1 MRWKIIVVN
10 AGIVLVVGLLSYVM
24 LATSLRDVLANKSQQ
39 KVQVAQALR
48 AANAQLAVDAL
59 RLERWLNE
67 QVMSDAVR
75 NVYAGGTPEARSE
88 SATVAANR
96 LRDAAVS
103 EPTFA
108 KMAPSLVL
116 FVDEQGVSFGRNGSA
131 LMRGDNMGVAY
142 PSLLEALKT
151 GKTMSD
157 VWLNRQRQEQLLVS
171 YAPVRN
177 EGDKVI
183 GAVLVGT
190 PLNDERLA
198 RTSELTSGN
207 LLLLA
212 VPTQADKL
220 ELVAN
225 SGRAEGGV
233 IAAAAGQNVLATAQ
247 TALSTGNVTS
257 GEKEA
262 ADHLFGATP
271 LEGYGNGKRAVLIGA
286 IPASLVSSLSG
297 VLWPILGVTALG
309 ILLVI
314 VGGVLLGNYI
324 SQPISELEDGLLAI
338 INGNSELRFQLEHE
352 ELGGLVFRVN
362 SLLNALMGVP
372 EDTTDE
378 QGRPSVPA
386 SANTFKEALSVDE
399 SSAVGQN
406 VEPRVAAALAA
417 EPVEQYYRRLYSEY
431 IAAKRQLGDPVDHIT
446 FDAFVTRIQGSE
458 RESAAKYGRPVRFQV
473 QLRDNAVILLAVPL
487 PG

>member
-1 MRWKIIVVN
+1 
-10 AGIVLVVGLLSYVM
+10 VM
-24 LATSLRDVLANKSQQ
+24 LAMSLRDVLANRNQQ

-59 RLERWLNE
+59 RLERWLDE
-67 QVMSDAVR
+67 QSMTEGVR
-75 NVYAGGTPEARSE
+75 NVFAGGTPEARSE

-116 FVDEQGVSFGRNGSA
+116 FVDEQGTALGRNGSA
-131 LMRGDNMGVAY
+131 LMRGDNMGAAY
-142 PSLLEALKT
+142 PSLLEALKR
-151 GKTMSD
+151 GNTMSD
-157 VWLNRQRQEQLLVS
+157 VWLNRQRQEQLLAS

-177 EGDKVI
+177 ETDKVI
-183 GAVLVGT
+183 GAIIVGT

-207 LLLLA
+207 LLFLA
-212 VPTQADKL
+212 FLPDAGKL

-225 SGRAEGGV
+225 SGRTDASAV
-233 IAAAAGQNVLATAQ
+233 AAAASEDVLGTAQ
-247 TALSTGNVTS
+247 SALSTNSVTS
-257 GEKEA
+257 ADKEA
-262 ADHLFGATP
+262 ANHLFGATP
-271 LEGYGNGKRAVLIGA
+271 LEGYGSGRRAVLIGA
-286 IPASLVSSLSG
+286 VPSSLVDSLGG
-297 VLWPILGVTALG
+297 VLWPILGVTLLG

-314 VGGVLLGNYI
+314 VGGVLLSNYI

-338 INGNSELRFQLEHE
+338 INGNSELRFQIEHE
-352 ELGGLVFRVN
+352 ELGGLVFRIN

-378 QGRPSVPA
+378 QGRPSVTP
-386 SANTFKEALSVDE
+386 SANSFKEALSVDE
-399 SSAVGQN
+399 SSVTGQA
-406 VEPRVAAALAA
+406 VEPRVAAALAS
-417 EPVEQYYRRLYSEY
+417 EPNEQYYRRLYSEY

-446 FDAFVTRIQGSE
+446 FDAFVARIQGSE
-458 RESAAKYGRPVRFQV
+458 RESGSKYGRPVRFQV
-473 QLRDNAVILLAVPL
+473 QLREGSVILLAVPL